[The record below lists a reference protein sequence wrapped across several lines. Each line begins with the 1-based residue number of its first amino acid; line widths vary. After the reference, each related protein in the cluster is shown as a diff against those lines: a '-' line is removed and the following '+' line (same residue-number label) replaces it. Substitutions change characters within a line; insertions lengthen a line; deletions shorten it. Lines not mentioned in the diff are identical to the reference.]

1 MARRRRRRGRR
12 VDGIVLLNK
21 PQGLSSNAALRRV
34 QRLLDAEKAG
44 HTGSL
49 DPAATGMLPLCFGEA
64 TKASAWLLDA
74 DKSYRVEARLGQATD
89 TGDVEGTVVEEAAL
103 PDYSAAD
110 WAAELEAFMGPGEQ
124 IPPMYSAL
132 RKDGKRLYELARK
145 GETVER
151 AARPIVISSIELLEY
166 RGRRLVFRVRCSKGT
181 YIRVLVEDI
190 ARRAGTVAY
199 TRRLHRESVA
209 GFEGAG
215 MISLSGLERF
225 VEAGAFDGGEP
236 AWLLPPDCALQHLP
250 GVELAEGLAEPF
262 ASGQPV
268 MAGGPKPAGQD
279 GAVRVYTSDGVFL
292 GVGEYSAGGRI
303 APKRVFST
311 LPPGPDGSG
320 EGCDRGAADAS
331 PQRA

>member
-12 VDGIVLLNK
+12 IDGIVLLNK

-34 QRLLDAEKAG
+34 QRLLGAEKAG

-74 DKSYRVEARLGQATD
+74 DKCYRVEARLGQSTD
-89 TGDVEGTVVEEAAL
+89 TGDVEGAVVEEAVL

-110 WAAELEAFMGPGEQ
+110 WAQELAAFMGPGEQ
-124 IPPMYSAL
+124 VPPMYSAL

-151 AARPIVISSIELLEY
+151 APRPIVIGAIELLEY
-166 RGRRLVFRVRCSKGT
+166 RGQRLVFRVRCSKGT

-215 MISLSGLERF
+215 MMSLGGLERALQA
-225 VEAGAFDGGEP
+225 ERDDGRQP
-236 AWLLPPDCALQHLP
+236 AWLVPADRALQHLP
-250 GVELAEGLAEPF
+250 GVELAEGLDERF

-268 MAGGPKPAGQD
+268 VAGGLAAAGQA
-279 GAVRVYTSDGVFL
+279 GAVRVYASDGVFL
-292 GVGEYSAGGRI
+292 GVGEQSAGGRI
-303 APKRVFST
+303 APKRVFLT
-311 LPPGPDGSG
+311 PPPMPDGG
-320 EGCDRGAADAS
+320 VDGHERGTADAS

>member
-1 MARRRRRRGRR
+1 VARRRRRRGRR

-34 QRLLDAEKAG
+34 QRLLGAEKAG

-89 TGDVEGTVVEEAAL
+89 TGDVEGAVVEEAGL

-110 WAAELEAFMGPGEQ
+110 WAAELAAFKGPGEQ
-124 IPPMYSAL
+124 VPPMYSAL

-151 AARPIVISSIELLEY
+151 APRPIVIGAIEMLEY
-166 RGRRLVFRVRCSKGT
+166 CGQRLVFRVRCSKGT

-215 MISLSGLERF
+215 MISLAGLERS
-225 VEAGAFDGGEP
+225 VQAGAVDGRQP
-236 AWLLPPDCALQHLP
+236 AWLLPPDRALLHLP
-250 GVELAEGLAEPF
+250 GVELAEGLDEPF

-268 MAGGPKPAGQD
+268 AAGGTLAAGQD
-279 GAVRVYTSDGVFL
+279 GTVRVYTSDGVFL
-292 GVGEYSAGGRI
+292 GVGEHSAGGRI
-303 APKRVFST
+303 APKRVF
-311 LPPGPDGSG
+311 LRPPLLPDGSVDG
-320 EGCDRGAADAS
+320 QERGAADAS
-331 PQRA
+331 AERA

>member
-1 MARRRRRRGRR
+1 VARRRRRRGRR

-74 DKSYRVEARLGQATD
+74 DKSYRVEARLGLATD
-89 TGDVEGTVVEEAAL
+89 TGDVEGAVVEEA
-103 PDYSAAD
+103 PVPERSAAD
-110 WAAELEAFMGPGEQ
+110 WASELAAFKGACEQ
-124 IPPMYSAL
+124 VPPMYSAL

-151 AARPIVISSIELLEY
+151 APRPIVISAIELLEY
-166 RGRRLVFRVRCSKGT
+166 RGQRLVFRVQCSKGT

-209 GFEGAG
+209 GFEGAR
-215 MISLSGLERF
+215 MISLAGLERAMQAEA
-225 VEAGAFDGGEP
+225 VESRQP
-236 AWLLPPDCALQHLP
+236 AWLLPADRALQHLP
-250 GVELAEGLAEPF
+250 GVELAEGLDGPF

-268 MAGGPKPAGQD
+268 PAGGPVAAGQG
-279 GAVRVYTSDGVFL
+279 GAVRVYTSSGVFL
-292 GVGEYSAGGRI
+292 GVGEHAAGGRI

-311 LPPGPDGSG
+311 PPAVPDGS
-320 EGCDRGAADAS
+320 CDGHERGAADVL
-331 PQRA
+331 PDRA

>member
-74 DKSYRVEARLGQATD
+74 DKCYRVEARLGQATD
-89 TGDVEGTVVEEAAL
+89 TGDVDGAVVEEASV
-103 PDYSAAD
+103 PNYSATD
-110 WAAELEAFMGPGEQ
+110 WAAELEAFLGAGEQ
-124 IPPMYSAL
+124 VPPMYSAL
-132 RKDGKRLYELARK
+132 RKNGQRLYELARR

-151 AARPIVISSIELLEY
+151 APRPIVISAIELLEY

-209 GFEGAG
+209 GFEGAD
-215 MISLSGLERF
+215 MVSLAGLERS
-225 VEAGAFDGGEP
+225 VEGRAFDGGQPE
-236 AWLLPPDCALQHLP
+236 WLLPADRALQHLP
-250 GVELAEGLAEPF
+250 GVELAEGLDRPF
-262 ASGQPV
+262 VSGQPV
-268 MAGGPKPAGQD
+268 VAGGPAAAGQ
-279 GAVRVYTSDGVFL
+279 GAAVRVYASDGAFL
-292 GVGEYSAGGRI
+292 GVGEHSAGGRI
-303 APKRVFST
+303 APKRVFLTPTSMR
-311 LPPGPDGSG
+311 DGG
-320 EGCDRGAADAS
+320 TDGQEQGTADAV
-331 PQRA
+331 PEQA